1 MSILKFFMLLSL
13 VVWLGGI
20 IFFGAVLAPTVFSVL
35 PTRHLAG
42 SVVSPSLNRLHWM
55 GLVSGVIFLVTSIVY
70 TRLTTGSAHVLAAR
84 HVLIIVMLL
93 LTLTSQFGITPKMA
107 TLRASM
113 GEIDNVAPGDPA
125 RLQFNALHI
134 WSTRL
139 EMGVLLLGLAVVY
152 LTAAQFK

>member
-1 MSILKFFMLLSL
+1 MSILKFLMLLSL
-13 VVWLGGI
+13 VVWLGGV

-55 GLVSGVIFLVTSIVY
+55 GLISGVVFLVSSLIY
-70 TRLTTGSAHVLAAR
+70 TRVTTGSLHVFTAR
-84 HVLIIVMLL
+84 HVLIVVMLL
-93 LTLTSQFGITPKMA
+93 LTLTSQFAITPKMA

-113 GEIDNVAPGDPA
+113 GEIDNVSPTDPA
-125 RLQFNALHI
+125 RLHFNSLHI

-139 EMGVLLLGLAVVY
+139 EMGVLLSGLVVVY
-152 LTAAQFK
+152 LTATQLK

>member
-1 MSILKFFMLLSL
+1 MSILKFLMLLSL

-20 IFFGAVLAPTVFSVL
+20 IFFGAVLAPTVFTVL

-55 GLVSGVIFLVTSIVY
+55 GLVSGLVFLVSSIAY
-70 TRLTTGSAHVLAAR
+70 TRLTTGSAHLFAAR
-84 HVLIIVMLL
+84 HVLIVLMLL
-93 LTLTSQFGITPKMA
+93 LTLTSQFAITPKMA

-113 GEIDNVAPGDPA
+113 GDIDNVPQTDPA
-125 RLQFNALHI
+125 RIQFNSLHI

-139 EMGVLLLGLAVVY
+139 ESGALLMGLVVVY
-152 LTAAQFK
+152 LTAAQLK

>member
-13 VVWLGGI
+13 IVWLGGI
-20 IFFGAVLAPTVFSVL
+20 IFFGAVLAPTAFTVL

-55 GLVSGVIFLVTSIVY
+55 GIVSGSLFLICSIIY
-70 TRLTTGSAHVLAAR
+70 TWLTTGAAHVFAAR
-84 HVLIIVMLL
+84 HVLMVIMLA
-93 LTLTSQFGITPKMA
+93 LTLTSQFAITPKMA

-113 GEIDNVAPGDPA
+113 GEIDKVVPTDPA
-125 RLQFNALHI
+125 RIQFNALHI

-139 EMGVLLLGLAVVY
+139 ETSVLILGLVVVY
-152 LTAAQFK
+152 LTAAQLK